1 MAHCAVHMRIVKRRQ
16 GLMVCV
22 LVFVLSMLSTGER
35 VNDTV
40 GGIWAR
46 TRISPHPQNLSQAPL
61 QILHYL
67 DFPFS

>member
-1 MAHCAVHMRIVKRRQ
+1 MCIVKRRQ
-16 GLMVCV
+16 GSMVCV

-46 TRISPHPQNLSQAPL
+46 TNTIYARLVNMFCGQVLFEYNKVI
-61 QILHYL
+61 
-67 DFPFS
+67 